1 MAFILEIKNNMKLDL
16 QDPKKIKVSII
27 VPIYN
32 KEKILYKCL
41 DSLVNQTMKEIEV
54 ILINDGSTDNSE
66 TICLDYSEKFPSLVQ
81 YHACEN
87 GGVSKA
93 RNRGIELAKGEYIG
107 FVDSDDWV
115 ELNFCEEMF
124 QQTSNKTDCV
134 VCSIKIIKETN
145 QRLIQVKNAT
155 DIFSLGPVLRNSVSN
170 KIFNL
175 SVIKKFEIIFPNGS
189 HSYEDFAFVFKFLSV
204 STKIAYCD
212 NTVYY
217 YFKNQDSFTE
227 SVSFDRKNLIE
238 TLITIDD
245 ITKFLSINQSW
256 SKRLLKR
263 YNRFVIGDLLITHCM
278 AVMRF
283 IALSHLDANVVLVSL
298 QREAH
303 QYYNKIGVRNKLLL
317 LKANVL
323 TNLFIKYPR
332 MMYKF
337 KLILRK

>member
-1 MAFILEIKNNMKLDL
+1 MKLDL
-16 QDPKKIKVSII
+16 QYPKNIKVSII

-32 KEKILYKCL
+32 KEKVLYKCL
-41 DSLVNQTMKEIEV
+41 DSLVKQTMKEIEV

-66 TICLDYSEKFPSLVQ
+66 TICLDYSEKFPSVVQ
-81 YHACEN
+81 YHAFEN

-155 DIFSLGPVLRNSVSN
+155 DIFSLDPVLRNSVSN

-204 STKIAYCD
+204 SNKIAYCD

-227 SVSFDRKNLIE
+227 SVSFDRKNLIS
-238 TLITIDD
+238 
-245 ITKFLSINQSW
+245 FSAS
-256 SKRLLKR
+256 
-263 YNRFVIGDLLITHCM
+263 
-278 AVMRF
+278 
-283 IALSHLDANVVLVSL
+283 
-298 QREAH
+298 
-303 QYYNKIGVRNKLLL
+303 
-317 LKANVL
+317 
-323 TNLFIKYPR
+323 
-332 MMYKF
+332 
-337 KLILRK
+337 